1 MRFRVTH
8 RTEYAYV
15 APASECF
22 AELRVWPRDTV
33 TQKVLNRQLAIE
45 PRVPVDNYVDY
56 FGNHVEFFSVPFRH
70 QRLAVEA
77 TAEVETFPPPD
88 LREPLS
94 VNIADTR
101 QIVHSQMYR
110 LFDFLQP
117 SDTVP
122 LGELLRQLNQRF
134 FDPGAELGESLLALN
149 TYIYREFTYRPGTT
163 DISTPLEKVIKQ
175 RSGVCQDFAHLML
188 SIVRT
193 AGLPARYV
201 SGYIEHYDPEKV
213 DPALVGAAASHAW
226 IEVFLP
232 GGEWYGLDPTNNQ
245 VAGVRHVVTAVGRDY
260 HDVAPMRG
268 TYKGAHDQRLQVIVS
283 LRRQGLNGTDDK
295 LGHHAITD
303 NGRLSQTQSQT
314 M

>member
-15 APASECF
+15 APASESF
-22 AELRVWPRDTV
+22 AELRVWPRDTQ

-45 PRVPVDNYVDY
+45 PRVPVDHYVDY
-56 FGNHVEFFSVPFRH
+56 FGNHVEFFSVPYRH

-94 VNIADTR
+94 VNIAETR

-117 SDTVP
+117 SDTIP
-122 LGELLRQLNQRF
+122 LGEILRPLKQRF
-134 FDPGAELGESLLALN
+134 FDPGAVLGESLLALN
-149 TYIYREFTYRPGTT
+149 TYIYREFAYQPGVT

-188 SIVRT
+188 AMVRT

-245 VAGVRHVVTAVGRDY
+245 AAGERHVVTAVGRDY

-283 LRRQGLNGTDDK
+283 LRRHGLNGVGEK
-295 LGHHAITD
+295 PVNHVAPVE
-303 NGRLSQTQSQT
+303 NGGQRQTQTQ
-314 M
+314 

>member
-22 AELRVWPRDTV
+22 AELRVWPRDTQ
-33 TQKVLNRQLAIE
+33 TQKILQRHLTIE
-45 PRVPVDNYVDY
+45 PRVPVDDYVDY

-77 TAEVETFPPPD
+77 SAEVETFPAPD
-88 LREPLS
+88 YSEPLA

-117 SDTVP
+117 SSTVP
-122 LGELLRQLNQRF
+122 LGDVLRPLKQRF
-134 FDPGAELGESLLALN
+134 FEPGALLGESLLALN
-149 TYIYREFTYRPGTT
+149 HYIYREFAYRPGVT

-201 SGYIEHYDPEKV
+201 SGYIEHYDPEKI

-226 IEVFLP
+226 IEVYLP
-232 GGEWYGLDPTNNQ
+232 GGAWFGLDPTNNQ
-245 VAGVRHVVTAVGRDY
+245 TAGERHVVTAVGRDY

-283 LRRQGLNGTDDK
+283 LRRQGLNGI
-295 LGHHAITD
+295 GD
-303 NGRLSQTQSQT
+303 NHGNYTTPVENSGQSQSQS
-314 M
+314 

>member
-15 APASECF
+15 APASESF
-22 AELRVWPRDTV
+22 AELRVWPRDTQ
-33 TQKVLNRQLAIE
+33 TQKVLARQLTIE

-77 TAEVETFPPPD
+77 SAEVETYPAPD
-88 LREPLS
+88 LREQLE
-94 VNIADTR
+94 VNVAEAR
-101 QIVHSQMYR
+101 QIVHSQMYK

-122 LGELLRQLNQRF
+122 LGDVLRPLKQRF
-134 FDPGAELGESLLALN
+134 FDPGAPLGESLLKLN
-149 TYIYREFTYRPGTT
+149 RFIHSDFAYSPGVT
-163 DISTPLEKVIKQ
+163 DISTPLTKVIQQ
-175 RSGVCQDFAHLML
+175 RRGVCQDFAHLML
-188 SIVRT
+188 SVLRT
-193 AGLPARYV
+193 AGIPARYV
-201 SGYIEHYDPEKV
+201 SGYIEHFDPEKT

-226 IEVFLP
+226 VEVFLP

-245 VAGVRHVVTAVGRDY
+245 AAGERHVVTAVGRDY

-268 TYKGAHDQRLQVIVS
+268 TYKGAHDQRLQVIVM
-283 LRRQGLNGTDDK
+283 LKRQALNGT
-295 LGHHAITD
+295 GESHT
-303 NGRLSQTQSQT
+303 NNPFPMEQSQQQTQQIN
-314 M
+314 